1 MDRKPFSRGGEA
13 MTHGPDYLKAQ
24 ALKAA
29 EIQLKK
35 AAPFAALN
43 IKNPLFQRRMGKG
56 SASVFVRLEW
66 PGVLSVVDP
75 DTGELLAQSAP
86 GRPDVLRPG
95 FMPPVPAL
103 GGAGG
108 GHLQGGQDG
117 QPAL

>member
-1 MDRKPFSRGGEA
+1 MN
-13 MTHGPDYLKAQ
+13 HGPDYLKAQ

-29 EIQLKK
+29 ENQLKR
-35 AAPFAALN
+35 AAPFAALH

-56 SASVFVRLEW
+56 DTAVLVRFEL
-66 PGVLSVVDP
+66 PGVLSVIDP

-86 GRPDVLRPG
+86 GQPDVLRPG

-103 GGAGG
+103 AGAGVSD
-108 GHLQGGQDG
+108 HSQGGRDG

>member
-1 MDRKPFSRGGEA
+1 

-29 EIQLKK
+29 QTQLKR
-35 AAPFAALN
+35 AATFTALN

-56 SASVFVRLEW
+56 AASVLVRMSW

-75 DTGELLAQSAP
+75 DTGELLAESAP

-103 GGAGG
+103 AGADSGD
-108 GHLQGGQDG
+108 HSQGGR
-117 QPAL
+117 

>member
-1 MDRKPFSRGGEA
+1 

-29 EIQLKK
+29 QTQLKR
-35 AAPFAALN
+35 AATFTALN

-56 SASVFVRLEW
+56 SASVFVRVEW
-66 PGVLSVVDP
+66 PGVLSVIDP

-95 FMPPVPAL
+95 FVPPVPAL
-103 GGAGG
+103 AGAGSGEPSHG
-108 GHLQGGQDG
+108 GR
-117 QPAL
+117 

>member
-1 MDRKPFSRGGEA
+1 MDRKPFSRGGQA
-13 MTHGPDYLKAQ
+13 MSFGPEYFKAQ
-24 ALKAA
+24 ALKSSENHLKRAA
-29 EIQLKK
+29 T
-35 AAPFAALN
+35 FVALN

-103 GGAGG
+103 GAAGG
-108 GHLQGGQDG
+108 HSQGGHDG